1 MKKNSFSRKF
11 AGFTLIEVM
20 ITVVIVAI
28 LAAIA
33 VPSYSLYVMRAKRSA
48 AQSQMMDI
56 ANRQQQFLMANRS
69 FADKDT
75 LVASGYTLPADV
87 AANYGYTIDVTAS
100 ATGVPGY
107 VLTFTP
113 TGGQSADGALT
124 LDNHGVKTPAD
135 KW

>member
-1 MKKNSFSRKF
+1 MKKNSFSRKHG
-11 AGFTLIEVM
+11 GFTLIEVM

-33 VPSYSLYVMRAKRSA
+33 VPSYSRYVMRAKRSA
-48 AQSQMMDI
+48 AQAQMMDI

-69 FADKDT
+69 YADKDT

-87 AANYGYTIDVTAS
+87 AANYGYTITVTS
-100 ATGVPGY
+100 TGVPGF

-113 TGGQSADGALT
+113 TGTQATDGTLT
-124 LDNHGVKTPAD
+124 LDNQGVKTPAD